1 MPLRKENY
9 RDMQR
14 YHETRRRQMARWRQ
28 RGGSGQYPRRPWTRD
43 ELQLII
49 AHQMPDRELSRQIQ
63 RSVVA
68 IQTKRFHLKNDS
80 L

>member
-1 MPLRKENY
+1 MPNRKENY

-14 YHETRRRQMARWRQ
+14 YHITRRQQIARWRK
-28 RGGSGQYPRRPWTRD
+28 RGGSGKYPKRPWTD
-43 ELQLII
+43 EEIKLVM
-49 AHQMPDRELSRQIQ
+49 AHQITDRELSHLIQ

-68 IQTKRFHLKNDS
+68 IQTKRFHLKNNR

>member
-1 MPLRKENY
+1 MPNRKANY

-14 YHETRRRQMARWRQ
+14 YHITRRQQIARWRQ
-28 RGGSGQYPRRPWTRD
+28 RGGSGQYPKRPWTD
-43 ELQLII
+43 EEIKLVL
-49 AHQMPDRELSRQIQ
+49 AHKITDRELSRQIQ

-68 IQTKRFHLKNDS
+68 IQTKRFHLKNDG